1 MCQRARLMGFAENAT
16 VPIQVTGLILAF
28 VVSNW
33 ILFRHDPS
41 LRLLTRIILFGIVSA
56 ILFSNGS
63 APFTPTD
70 PGSDRLL
77 TISLS
82 VAKAVWWVLGSA
94 CLVSLVRVFLIF
106 ERKPREARLLQD
118 LVVAIIYVGTFFS
131 IISYV
136 FSVPVGTMIATSGVF
151 AIILGLALQNTLSDV
166 FSGIAL
172 NIARPY
178 SVGDWVTLD
187 NGFEGKVVETN
198 WRATQLLNGSND
210 LLSIPN
216 SSLAK
221 AQIINLTS
229 PDPEHGTSIR
239 LKLSLATTPKATV
252 DLMEIALRGAN
263 SITNSAKSSVKI
275 CSLDCEGIELELSFH
290 VASVGNATAARNEV
304 FDLAFRHAKAAGLS
318 IVGGEPP
325 SEPDEV
331 VKSERPLPGTAWR
344 LLNALPLLASLTDDE
359 KEVLSSEMTRR
370 VFRKETVIARQGEI
384 LASLLIV
391 RSGIVSIESGGHEL
405 LRLSPG
411 DWLGEGGLLTGSEET
426 GTSRAVT
433 TVVAYELSKDSLSA
447 LLNERPAIA
456 DEIGVILA
464 KRLEQE
470 REHLVSAGPVKPA
483 LTIGDRIRI
492 ALKISGTI

>member
-1 MCQRARLMGFAENAT
+1 MGFADADS
-16 VPIQVTGLILAF
+16 VPIQITGLILAF
-28 VVSNW
+28 IVSNW
-33 ILFRHDPS
+33 FLFRRYPS
-41 LRLLTRIILFGIVSA
+41 LRLLTRLILFGTVSA

-63 APFTPTD
+63 APFTPAD
-70 PGSDRLL
+70 PSSNKLL

-82 VAKAVWWVLGSA
+82 VAKAAWWILGSA
-94 CLVSLVRVFLIF
+94 CLVSVVRVFLIF

-136 FSVPVGTMIATSGVF
+136 FSVPIGTMVATSGVF

-178 SVGDWVTLD
+178 SVGDWVSLD

-216 SSLAK
+216 SALAK
-221 AQIINLTS
+221 ARIINLSS

-239 LKLSLATTPKATV
+239 VKLSLAFTPKAAV
-252 DLMEIALRGAN
+252 ELMETALRGAN
-263 SITNSAKSSVKI
+263 SIANPAKSSVRI
-275 CSLDCEGIELELSFH
+275 CSLDSQGIELELCFR
-290 VASVGNATAARNEV
+290 VASVGNGSAARNEV
-304 FDLAFRHAKAAGLS
+304 FDLAFRHAKAAGLT
-318 IVGGEPP
+318 IVGGEPA
-325 SEPDEV
+325 SVRGEND
-331 VKSERPLPGTAWR
+331 RPPQSTAWR
-344 LLNALPLLASLTDDE
+344 LLNALPLLESLTNDE
-359 KEVLSSEMTRR
+359 KEVLSSQMTRR
-370 VFRKETVIARQGEI
+370 VFRKGSVIARQGEV
-384 LASLLIV
+384 LTSLLIV

-411 DWLGEGGLLTGSEET
+411 DWFGEGGLLTGSEET

-433 TVVAYELSKDSLSA
+433 TVVAYEIGKDSLSA
-447 LLNERPAIA
+447 LLKERPAMT
-456 DEIGVILA
+456 DEIGVVLA
-464 KRLEQE
+464 RRLEQE
-470 REHLVSAGPVKPA
+470 REQLAPTGPAKPT

-492 ALKISGTI
+492 ALKISGTL

>member
-1 MCQRARLMGFAENAT
+1 MGFAENAT

-41 LRLLTRIILFGIVSA
+41 LRLLTRVILFAIASA

-82 VAKAVWWVLGSA
+82 VAKAAWWILGSA
-94 CLVSLVRVFLIF
+94 CLVSVVRVFLIF

-178 SVGDWVTLD
+178 SVGDWVSLD

-221 AQIINLTS
+221 ARIINLSS

-239 LKLSLATTPKATV
+239 LKLSLAVTPKATI
-252 DLMEIALRGAN
+252 DLMETALRGAN
-263 SITNSAKSSVKI
+263 SITNPAKSSVRI
-275 CSLDCEGIELELSFH
+275 CSLDSQGIELELSFR
-290 VASVGNATAARNEV
+290 VASVSNSAAARNEV
-304 FDLAFRHAKAAGLS
+304 FDLAFRHAKSAGLS
-318 IVGGEPP
+318 IVGGEPTFAP
-325 SEPDEV
+325 GED
-331 VKSERPLPGTAWR
+331 VKNDRPIPGTAWR
-344 LLNALPLLASLTDDE
+344 LLNALPLLASLSDDE
-359 KEVLSSEMTRR
+359 KEVLSSQMTRR
-370 VFRKETVIARQGEI
+370 VFRKESVIARQGEI
-384 LASLLIV
+384 LTSLLIV

-411 DWLGEGGLLTGSEET
+411 DWFGEGGLLTGSEET

-433 TVVAYELSKDSLSA
+433 TVVAYEVGKDSLSA
-447 LLNERPAIA
+447 LLKERPAIA
-456 DEIGVILA
+456 DEIGLVLA

-470 REHLVSAGPVKPA
+470 REHLAPTGPVKPT

-492 ALKISGTI
+492 ALKISGAV